1 MSQHRPHA
9 SATPYEDE
17 SASSNVRLRAHSNA
31 SPPHQQ
37 PTPPASKGPS
47 RSSPTRSSPSRGSR
61 ARPSAP
67 PPGLYSRPHRAQ
79 PPYSAATATSSWVG
93 ARGREYT
100 DALGEPV
107 DASNTASKHVAEGTR
122 PLRDESSFI
131 DNFFASGETVLV
143 APAAL
148 RPDAQ
153 VEDATSDVNHHR
165 DEETGGAMTDSDVLG
180 VRVPGVGHASTS
192 TSASSDAAGTPT
204 RTQSRFSS
212 WFHEPAQEDP
222 ERDGLTVTGWDNRK
236 AQFPSV
242 TPESG
247 SWRRRPSDPPRREE
261 RPADNTKSWRRGPPG
276 VMPAEPVVR
285 GASSSLGHSATRPA
299 IGKEKDQQRKPPRPR
314 DRGRD
319 EPEDKKKKD
328 GSSRRSVAPPPGFA
342 SAGEQKRI
350 SPPPGFGQ
358 DLAIAKESQP
368 ADSPTA
374 VPSPLHRDSSQD
386 ATETMASQH
395 DVDHISAVAKTSNS
409 GSIPTD
415 HPQQPEVGSLLG
427 SAAPH
432 ISAPPL
438 QASAPSV
445 SASNPR
451 TRSLKNYLPAAR
463 SNAKS
468 LPSLAATL
476 PLSFSASTSAASSPF
491 PPLGQQQPFSAPLAT
506 LSPPPHFLSAPL
518 RPGLAP
524 PHSSGLLGSM
534 HHTDGGPFPLA
545 RLSGAYTAEYANG
558 LQSLTYAPRP
568 DKGQPLGQE

>member
-9 SATPYEDE
+9 SATPYEGTLCTLPPPHILLPSFHGDLNLALPPPADE

-37 PTPPASKGPS
+37 TTPPASKGPS

-79 PPYSAATATSSWVG
+79 PPYSAAATSSWVG

-212 WFHEPAQEDP
+212 WFHEPAQE
-222 ERDGLTVTGWDNRK
+222 G
-236 AQFPSV
+236 
-242 TPESG
+242 
-247 SWRRRPSDPPRREE
+247 
-261 RPADNTKSWRRGPPG
+261 
-276 VMPAEPVVR
+276 
-285 GASSSLGHSATRPA
+285 
-299 IGKEKDQQRKPPRPR
+299 
-314 DRGRD
+314 
-319 EPEDKKKKD
+319 
-328 GSSRRSVAPPPGFA
+328 
-342 SAGEQKRI
+342 
-350 SPPPGFGQ
+350 
-358 DLAIAKESQP
+358 
-368 ADSPTA
+368 
-374 VPSPLHRDSSQD
+374 
-386 ATETMASQH
+386 
-395 DVDHISAVAKTSNS
+395 
-409 GSIPTD
+409 
-415 HPQQPEVGSLLG
+415 
-427 SAAPH
+427 
-432 ISAPPL
+432 
-438 QASAPSV
+438 
-445 SASNPR
+445 
-451 TRSLKNYLPAAR
+451 
-463 SNAKS
+463 
-468 LPSLAATL
+468 TL
-476 PLSFSASTSAASSPF
+476 PCCAA
-491 PPLGQQQPFSAPLAT
+491 
-506 LSPPPHFLSAPL
+506 
-518 RPGLAP
+518 
-524 PHSSGLLGSM
+524 
-534 HHTDGGPFPLA
+534 
-545 RLSGAYTAEYANG
+545 
-558 LQSLTYAPRP
+558 
-568 DKGQPLGQE
+568 